1 MLSFWSGFA
10 PTRPSHHLSAVTRA
24 WLTFACLVFAPAP
37 GSPSP
42 LGSQMHAWVGDV
54 LLALMQVVG
63 SLHCEVLEALGAL
76 SAARPSRTCSNVS
89 SAHSGALTG
98 SFSMTPRG
106 GGGAA
111 MSVNASGSFSRHA
124 DVAIAGTLSAC
135 AAAGAAAGAGVGAG
149 VGAGQGPGP
158 GPGVGAGVG
167 TGAGRSPGASG
178 SGFAHLAVDPL
189 LLPSGSFGAASTPAS
204 ASALLL
210 SEAERSACQS
220 LLDEL
225 QDAFTRLVISNTRR
239 LALLCARHRLLSP
252 SALRQLFDQA
262 TKGLH
267 LFTRWD
273 NSTLGLQGQVRTR
286 GPGAVKGL
294 SVVKII

>member
-1 MLSFWSGFA
+1 
-10 PTRPSHHLSAVTRA
+10 
-24 WLTFACLVFAPAP
+24 
-37 GSPSP
+37 
-42 LGSQMHAWVGDV
+42 MHAWVGDV

-89 SAHSGALTG
+89 SAHSGTLTG

-111 MSVNASGSFSRHA
+111 LSINASGSFSRHA
-124 DVAIAGTLSAC
+124 DVATAGTLSAC
-135 AAAGAAAGAGVGAG
+135 AAAGAAAGAGMGAG
-149 VGAGQGPGP
+149 AGTGQGPGP

-167 TGAGRSPGASG
+167 MGAGRSPGASG
-178 SGFAHLAVDPL
+178 SGFAHLMADPL

-262 TKGLH
+262 TKALH

-273 NSTLGLQGQVRTR
+273 NSTLGLQGQVRMW

-294 SVVKII
+294 FVVQMVVKHQVEGNRLRATRKGVCEGGPAGNSWGGWGCL